1 MGTRCGRCGGAA
13 PRCAV
18 LTGGLKWEGG
28 GGEPCCISPRG
39 RPFPSPVITQMAQ
52 ADGRQS
58 LFPNRI
64 CPQVQFNFPGP
75 AAPLGSLPPAAPFL
89 PSFLSLLD
97 AGRSVSPAIKSRG
110 WGAGGTLHVCS
121 FPIKINSALLG
132 TPCVLQ
138 PPVSARSAIS
148 PCDGGGG
155 GMRGSGYP
163 RPSWGGVERM
173 GFSNPDALSGHRE
186 ERTPKPSEGQ
196 HRRE

>member
-18 LTGGLKWEGG
+18 LTGGLKWGG
-28 GGEPCCISPRG
+28 RGGEPCCISPRG

-110 WGAGGTLHVCS
+110 WGVGGTLHVCS

-155 GMRGSGYP
+155 WDAGVRISPSQLGRRGEDGILQP
-163 RPSWGGVERM
+163 
-173 GFSNPDALSGHRE
+173 
-186 ERTPKPSEGQ
+186 
-196 HRRE
+196 

>member
-1 MGTRCGRCGGAA
+1 MGR
-13 PRCAV
+13 
-18 LTGGLKWEGG
+18 E

-110 WGAGGTLHVCS
+110 WGAGGGKPFMSVHSQLKLTAPCL
-121 FPIKINSALLG
+121 AL
-132 TPCVLQ
+132 P
-138 PPVSARSAIS
+138 A
-148 PCDGGGG
+148 
-155 GMRGSGYP
+155 
-163 RPSWGGVERM
+163 
-173 GFSNPDALSGHRE
+173 FSS
-186 ERTPKPSEGQ
+186 
-196 HRRE
+196 RR